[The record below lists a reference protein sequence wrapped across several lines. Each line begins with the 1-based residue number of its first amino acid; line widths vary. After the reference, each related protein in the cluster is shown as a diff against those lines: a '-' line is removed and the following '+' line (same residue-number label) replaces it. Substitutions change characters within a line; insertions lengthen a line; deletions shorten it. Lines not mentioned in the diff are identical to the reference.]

1 MPSNDAAGKPRMSDH
16 QYFASYYR
24 WLVAS
29 RRLGVDLS
37 GPRILD
43 VGCDDANFLGRG
55 AASLRVGVDM
65 APRARSQ
72 GGVEIVRADARRLPI
87 VAGGFDSILCFDVLE
102 HIEDDRAVMREML
115 GALSPHGTIWIST
128 PALGYRMFPATLT
141 PYTNRIF
148 GHVRNGYTAAALK
161 ALIPDPDRWRL
172 DYFYWNEPL
181 LRFGFAPLHVLG
193 RAVPALAARATR
205 LCYQLDARMSNGQ
218 RGHLFAAIRRRAQN

>member
-1 MPSNDAAGKPRMSDH
+1 MSEQRQSNGH

-29 RRLGVDLS
+29 RRLGVDLT

-43 VGCDDANFLGRG
+43 VGCDDANFLGRS
-55 AASLRVGVDM
+55 AAGLRVGVDM
-65 APRARSQ
+65 APRARPR

-87 VAGGFDSILCFDVLE
+87 AAGGFDCILCFDVLE

-115 GALSPHGTIWIST
+115 SALAPHGTIWLST
-128 PALGYRMFPATLT
+128 PARGYRMFPATLT

-148 GHVRNGYTAAALK
+148 GHVRNGYTAADLQG
-161 ALIPDPDRWRL
+161 LIPNPAGWTL

-181 LRFGFAPLHVLG
+181 LRLGFAPMHVLNQI
-193 RAVPALAARATR
+193 APELAASATR
-205 LCYQLDARMSNGQ
+205 ALFQLDRRLANGR
-218 RGHLFAAIRRRAQN
+218 RGHIFATIRRRAPGM

>member
-1 MPSNDAAGKPRMSDH
+1 MSEQRLSNEH

-29 RRLGVDLS
+29 RRLGVDLT

-55 AASLRVGVDM
+55 VASLRVGVDM
-65 APRARSQ
+65 APRTRPQS
-72 GGVEIVRADARRLPI
+72 GIEIVRADACRLPI

-115 GALSPHGTIWIST
+115 GALAPRGTIWIST
-128 PALGYRMFPATLT
+128 PSLGYRMFPATLT

-148 GHVRNGYTAAALK
+148 GHVRNGYTAADLQ
-161 ALIPDPDRWRL
+161 ALIPDPECWTL

-181 LRFGFAPLHVLG
+181 LRLGFAPLHMLH
-193 RAVPALAARATR
+193 RAAPALAARATQFF
-205 LCYQLDARMSNGQ
+205 YQLDRWIPSGQ
-218 RGHLFAAIRRRAQN
+218 CGHLFATIRRHNIH

>member
-1 MPSNDAAGKPRMSDH
+1 MTNRHRSTQY

-43 VGCDDANFLGRG
+43 VGCDDAGFLGRG

-65 APRARSQ
+65 APRARPS

-87 VAGGFDSILCFDVLE
+87 VAGGFDCILCFDVLE

-115 GALSPHGTIWIST
+115 GALAPHGTIWIST

-148 GHVRNGYTAAALK
+148 GHVRNGYTAAELQ
-161 ALIPDPDRWRL
+161 ALIPNPDRWTL

-181 LRFGFAPLHVLG
+181 LRLGFAPMHVLNTLAPRLTAPVT
-193 RAVPALAARATR
+193 RALF
-205 LCYQLDARMSNGQ
+205 QLDRRMPDGQ
-218 RGHLFAAIRRRAQN
+218 RGHLFATIRRRPAGLAG

>member
-1 MPSNDAAGKPRMSDH
+1 MIVAQRLPGNA

-29 RRLGVDLS
+29 RRLVVDLN

-43 VGCDDANFLGRG
+43 VGCDDAHFLGRG

-65 APRARSQ
+65 APRARPQ
-72 GGVEIVRADARRLPI
+72 DGIEIVRADARRLPI
-87 VAGGFDSILCFDVLE
+87 VAGGFDSIMCFDVLE

-115 GALSPHGTIWIST
+115 GALAPRGTIWIST
-128 PALGYRMFPATLT
+128 PSLGYRMFPATLT

-148 GHVRNGYTAAALK
+148 GHVRNGYTAAELRS
-161 ALIPDPDRWRL
+161 LIPNPDAWAL

-181 LRFGFAPLHVLG
+181 LRLGFAPLHMLHL
-193 RAVPALAARATR
+193 AAPALAARVTR
-205 LCYQLDARMSNGQ
+205 LVYQLDRWMPAGQ
-218 RGHLFAAIRRRAQN
+218 HGHLFATIRRRAP